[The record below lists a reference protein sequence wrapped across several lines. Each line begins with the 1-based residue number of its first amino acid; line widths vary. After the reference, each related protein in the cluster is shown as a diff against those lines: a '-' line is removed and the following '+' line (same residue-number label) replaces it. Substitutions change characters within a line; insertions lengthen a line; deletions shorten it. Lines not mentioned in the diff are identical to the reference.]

1 MMSDDVD
8 IPFESMQ
15 TLVNSLNQIIN
26 EFDAADSRTA
36 QLLAAIDTPQGRT
49 DLRDAAEDFEARW
62 DDKRETLRRK
72 LEDLKVRVD
81 DTQNAWTELDIELA
95 QMQESS
101 E

>member
-1 MMSDDVD
+1 MSDDVD

-15 TLVNSLNQIIN
+15 ALVNSLNQIIN
-26 EFDAADSRTA
+26 EFDAADSRNA